1 MSRTKG
7 ALGRKTIERMKNDAA
22 QPRDDSYIEAFTG
35 IGSNRDR
42 SSYARAK
49 RGWLLDMQT
58 VTDIF
63 LSDGFGRKIV
73 ETPAEEMTRSGIY
86 LEDLE
91 DDELEKHVMAKLD
104 ELDAFKYYND
114 AVAWSRLF
122 GGSLVVYGLND
133 GGALDTPLN
142 PAGIKDVEF
151 IRVYDRYEAT
161 VQERNNDPSSVD
173 YGKPDLWLI
182 SPQSGGT
189 PYKVH
194 NSRVWRFDGES
205 LPNQLRQQN
214 EGWGASSLQQCC
226 DQLKRFGMSHQWT
239 LAMLERSQQAVHG
252 IPNLGNTLRQPGGD
266 AMVQKRVDVVDMVRG
281 ILNTVVTDAEESYD
295 IKSTSMTGVPDIID
309 RFAEAL
315 AAVSGIPVTI
325 LMGRAQGG
333 LSASDKAS
341 MDAWYARIEAMW
353 NDILRKPED
362 RLVSWIIMAKQGQ
375 VPEYKLCM
383 NPLTVLSDK
392 EKAEVCKL
400 EADARKA
407 DMETDVGYAGINA
420 FDPVEIR
427 KKRAELYGVDEDS
440 APPEA
445 EPVEPVDGNYQ

>member
-1 MSRTKG
+1 MARTKG
-7 ALGRKTIERMKNDAA
+7 ALGQKTIARMKQDSSQLA
-22 QPRDDSYIEAFTG
+22 RTDDYVNAMTG
-35 IGSNRDR
+35 LGSRRDR
-42 SSYARAK
+42 GSYTRAK
-49 RGWLLDMQT
+49 TGYLLDQQSVMNT
-58 VTDIF
+58 F

-73 ETPAEEMTRSGIY
+73 EVPAEEMTRSGIY

-91 DDELEKHVMAKLD
+91 DEELEKHVMSKLD
-104 ELDAFKYYND
+104 ALDAFKHYND

-133 GGALDTPLN
+133 GGALDAPLN
-142 PAGIKDVEF
+142 ANGIKDVEF

-161 VQERNNDPSSVD
+161 VQNRNNDPSSVD
-173 YGKPDLWLI
+173 YGKPELWLI

-189 PYKVH
+189 PYQVH

-214 EGWGASSLQQCC
+214 EGWGASTLQQCI
-226 DQLKRFGMSHQWT
+226 DQLKRLGTSHQWADM
-239 LAMLERSQQAVHG
+239 LLERSQQAVHK
-252 IPNLGNTLRQPGGD
+252 IPQLGNTLRQPGGD
-266 AMVQKRVDVVDMVRG
+266 AMVQKRVDVVDFVRSV
-281 ILNTVVTDAEESYD
+281 LNTIVIDGEEDYTLISN
-295 IKSTSMTGVPDIID
+295 SMTGVPDILD
-309 RFAEAL
+309 RFAEAVS
-315 AAVSGIPVTI
+315 AVSGIPVTI

-333 LSASDKAS
+333 LSNTDKAS

-392 EKAEVCKL
+392 EKAEVEKL
-400 EADARKA
+400 EEEAKKLCAETHAIYITNQVVTPDEVRNEIAD
-407 DMETDVGYAGINA
+407 DYGLTSTDPTKPMDIPNGY
-420 FDPVEIR
+420 
-427 KKRAELYGVDEDS
+427 
-440 APPEA
+440 
-445 EPVEPVDGNYQ
+445 

>member
-1 MSRTKG
+1 MGRPKG
-7 ALGRKTIERMKNDAA
+7 SLNKATIERMKQDGAITE
-22 QPRDDSYIEAFTG
+22 RTDDYIGAFTG

-42 SSYARAK
+42 QSYSRAQ
-49 RGWLLDMQT
+49 RGYLLDMQT
-58 VTDIF
+58 CVDVF

-266 AMVQKRVDVVDMVRG
+266 AMVQKRVDVVDLVRG
-281 ILNTVVTDAEESYD
+281 VLNTVVTDSEETYD
-295 IKSTSMTGVPDIID
+295 IKSTSMTGVPDVID
-309 RFAEAL
+309 RFAESL

-362 RLVSWIIMAKQGQ
+362 RLVSWIIMAKQGN

-392 EKAEVCKL
+392 EKAEVEKLEKEAEKL
-400 EADARKA
+400 EA
-407 DMETDVGYAGINA
+407 ETHAIYITNQVITPDEVRAKVGEEYDVTGQPAAMDI
-420 FDPVEIR
+420 
-427 KKRAELYGVDEDS
+427 
-440 APPEA
+440 PE
-445 EPVEPVDGNYQ
+445 DGNYQ

>member
-1 MSRTKG
+1 MGRPKG
-7 ALGRKTIERMKNDAA
+7 SKNK
-22 QPRDDSYIEAFTG
+22 PRIDEAPEAKADDFLNAFTG
-35 IGSNRDR
+35 LGTSRDR
-42 SSYARAK
+42 QSYSRVQ
-49 RGWLLDMQT
+49 RGYLLDQQT
-58 VTDIF
+58 
-63 LSDGFGRKIV
+63 LLGHYLADGFGRKIV
-73 ETPAEEMTRSGIY
+73 DVPAEEMTRSGIY

-91 DDELEKHVMAKLD
+91 DGELEKHVMAKLD

-114 AVAWSRLF
+114 AVSWSRLF

-133 GGALDTPLN
+133 GGALDAPLN

-266 AMVQKRVDVVDMVRG
+266 AMVQKRVDVVDLVRG
-281 ILNTVVTDAEESYD
+281 VLNTVVTDAEETYD
-295 IKSTSMTGVPDIID
+295 IKSTSMTGVPDVID

-362 RLVSWIIMAKQGQ
+362 RLVSWIIMAKQGN

-392 EKAEVCKL
+392 EKAEVEKLEKEAEKL
-400 EADARKA
+400 EAETHAIYITNQVITPDEVRAKVGEEYDVTGQPAAMDIPEDGA
-407 DMETDVGYAGINA
+407 DY
-420 FDPVEIR
+420 
-427 KKRAELYGVDEDS
+427 
-440 APPEA
+440 
-445 EPVEPVDGNYQ
+445 